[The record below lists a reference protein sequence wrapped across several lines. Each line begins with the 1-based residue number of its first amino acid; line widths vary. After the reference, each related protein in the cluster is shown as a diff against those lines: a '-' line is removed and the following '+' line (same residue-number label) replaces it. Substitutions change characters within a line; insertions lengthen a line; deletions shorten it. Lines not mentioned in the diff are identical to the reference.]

1 MKTRIKAAVG
11 YVRVSIEGQA
21 QNGVSLDAQRDRI
34 QAWANLNGF
43 TLAAVH
49 VDQGISGGKLTNRPA
64 AHIPRQLSAHATWRW
79 PAMDAR
85 GIIATASGFTLPSS
99 REKAKGCE

>member
-21 QNGVSLDAQRDRI
+21 QNGVSLETQRDRI

-64 AHIPRQLSAHATWRW
+64 AHIPSPAASASRRCPILGTRSAFLHRT
-79 PAMDAR
+79 PAVP
-85 GIIATASGFTLPSS
+85 G
-99 REKAKGCE
+99 